1 MSELSVREIR
11 RDELEAASRLHA
23 RWGTEISPATLDW
36 EYFDSDLTR
45 QGIMVGAFDGEALV
59 GTQGYI
65 PYRAW
70 WKDRAVLSCKSEST
84 LVSPE
89 YRGRKVF
96 DRMYALG
103 FELCQQAGVDCI
115 WGFTSAE
122 KPFAKVGFDVSGE
135 LFQEIV
141 SWSPIKLYRAIRR
154 GKPPASSPR
163 PWSQHAAPAIA
174 RAAGGEFGLTRD
186 EQYVRHRYLNNP
198 ARNVGFLDNETGA
211 LFSYGG
217 RLPFL
222 LRVSEVV
229 DRSRLMPALRRCKA
243 QVGRGFLG
251 MERFSNHPALG
262 WGTLP
267 GSAYVR
273 RKTPLRIVFK
283 WLGPLSGTPVPDFDV
298 EEGYTEGVR

>member
-1 MSELSVREIR
+1 VSELSVREIR
-11 RDELEAASRLHA
+11 REELEAAATLHA
-23 RWGTEISPATLDW
+23 RWGTKVSPATLDW
-36 EYFDSDLTR
+36 EYFDPDLTR
-45 QGIMVGAFDGEALV
+45 PGILVGAFDGEALI

-65 PYRAW
+65 PYRGW
-70 WKDRAVLSCKSEST
+70 WKDRAILTCKSEST

-103 FELCQQAGVDCI
+103 FDLCQQAGVDCI

-135 LFQEIV
+135 LFQEVV
-141 SWSPIKLYRAIRR
+141 SWSPSKLYRAIRR
-154 GKPPASSPR
+154 GKPPASNPR
-163 PWSQHAAPAIA
+163 PWSQQAPAIA
-174 RAAGGEFGLTRD
+174 RSTGGDFGLTRD
-186 EQYVRHRYLNNP
+186 EQYVQHRYINNP
-198 ARNVGFLDNETGA
+198 AREVAFVDGETGA

-217 RLPFL
+217 RRSFL

-229 DRSRLMPALRRCKA
+229 DRSRLEPALRRCRA
-243 QVGRGFLG
+243 QVGREFLG
-251 MERFSNHPALG
+251 VERFSNHPALG
-262 WGTLP
+262 WRTLP
-267 GSAYVR
+267 GSAYFR

-283 WLGPLSGTPVPDFDV
+283 WLGPLSARPVPDFDV

>member
-1 MSELSVREIR
+1 VTDLIVREIR
-11 RDELEAASRLHA
+11 RDELEAAARLHA
-23 RWGTEISPATLDW
+23 RWGTEVPPATLEW

-45 QGIMVGAFDGEALV
+45 QGILVGAFDGDAIV

-65 PYRAW
+65 PYRGW
-70 WKDRAVLSCKSEST
+70 WKDRNILTCKSEST

-103 FELCQQAGVDCI
+103 FDLCRQAGVDCI

-141 SWSPIKLYRAIRR
+141 SWSPIRLYRAIRR
-154 GKPPASSPR
+154 GKPPASNPR
-163 PWSQHAAPAIA
+163 PWTLPAAPCVA
-174 RAAGGEFGLTRD
+174 RSTGGDFGLTRD
-186 EQYVRHRYLNNP
+186 ERYVRHRYLNNP
-198 ARNVGFLDNETGA
+198 ARNLAFMDGETGA

-217 RLPFL
+217 GLPFL
-222 LRVSEVV
+222 LRLSEVV
-229 DRSRLMPALRRCKA
+229 DRSRLEPALRSCKEE
-243 QVGRGFLG
+243 VGREFLG
-251 MERFSNHPALG
+251 IERFSNRPALG
-262 WGTLP
+262 WMTLP
-267 GSAYVR
+267 GSAYFR
-273 RKTPLRIVFK
+273 RKTPLRIVFT
-283 WLGPLSGTPVPDFDV
+283 WLGPLSGTPVPDFEV

>member
-1 MSELSVREIR
+1 MTDLVVREIR
-11 RDELEAASRLHA
+11 RDELEAAAGFHA
-23 RWGTEISPATLDW
+23 RWGRAVSPATLDW

-45 QGIMVGAFDGEALV
+45 EGILLGAFDGEAIV

-65 PYRAW
+65 PYRGW
-70 WKDRAVLSCKSEST
+70 LKDRAVLTCKSEST

-103 FELCQQAGVDCI
+103 FDLCEQAGVDCI

-141 SWSPIKLYRAIRR
+141 SWSPIRLYHAIRR
-154 GKPPASSPR
+154 GKPPASNPR
-163 PWSQHAAPAIA
+163 PWTQRAAPSVA
-174 RAAGGEFGLTRD
+174 RSAGGDFGLTRD
-186 EQYVRHRYLNNP
+186 EQYVRHRYINNP
-198 ARNVGFLDNETGA
+198 ARDIAFLDGETGA

-222 LRVSEVV
+222 LRLSEVV
-229 DRSRLMPALRRCKA
+229 DRSRLEPALRRCKSE
-243 QVGRGFLG
+243 VGREFLG
-251 MERFSNHPALG
+251 IERFSNHPALG
-262 WGTLP
+262 WMTLP
-267 GSAYVR
+267 GSTYFR

-283 WLGPLSGTPVPDFDV
+283 WLGPLSDTRVPDFDV